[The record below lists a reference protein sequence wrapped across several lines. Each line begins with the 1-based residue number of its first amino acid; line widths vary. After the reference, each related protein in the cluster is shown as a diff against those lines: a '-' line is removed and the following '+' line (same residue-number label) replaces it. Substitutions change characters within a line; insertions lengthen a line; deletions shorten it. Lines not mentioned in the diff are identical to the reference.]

1 MWWTSQT
8 TPSAPKYR
16 VSKLQSRRI
25 EDRIDIYEDRI
36 REWLLH
42 PARWLL
48 ENVPHSEIAALILC
62 LSYVEGWEQY
72 RSGEDSKNQSRVF
85 FRRGLLQVFTDFDFD
100 AVPQITAAEEIIC
113 DALYEQLRCGMA
125 HDGMLRHKVF
135 IMNNARAPI
144 TVAAPQATGIDGGI
158 SAIVVNPALILNGIE
173 HHFERYVTHLRNP
186 ESRQLR
192 DNFTRTWERPNAEM
206 LV

>member
-1 MWWTSQT
+1 
-8 TPSAPKYR
+8 
-16 VSKLQSRRI
+16 
-25 EDRIDIYEDRI
+25 
-36 REWLLH
+36 
-42 PARWLL
+42 
-48 ENVPHSEIAALILC
+48 
-62 LSYVEGWEQY
+62 
-72 RSGEDSKNQSRVF
+72 
-85 FRRGLLQVFTDFDFD
+85 
-100 AVPQITAAEEIIC
+100 C

-206 LV
+206 LVFTAGFFESISRAANQSPRSRRGISAMSAGNCRPLALQAKAAA